1 MAYLNTKAC
10 CHMPKETLPYY
21 AYSDYMRRKYGEPL
35 FRVPIDLELGC
46 PNRRPDGSGGCTF
59 CPENGAR
66 AVQTLDVKGSEAQL
80 EAGIA
85 FAKKRYKARRFMLYI
100 QAYTGTFTS
109 VIGQKRR
116 YSELLSAHPFDA
128 ISIGTRPDCLS
139 KATLS
144 YLKELDETL
153 DVYVELGVQTI
164 HDETLVRINRE
175 HDWQS
180 SLDAIA
186 ALKSHGIKV
195 CAHIIVGLPGEG
207 REHYIQT
214 AKALAALDL
223 DGIKIHNLH
232 VIKNTRLADEYLA
245 KPFPVMSEY
254 EYAEVL
260 IEIIR
265 HLPPG
270 LPLMRFATDTPD
282 EEIVAPKWHMIK
294 GQFSEYVTEQMN
306 HRRYRQGDL
315 FEAGNE
321 APERPAPKVFECQ
334 DGSYTIWNKA
344 FRDHYHPT
352 SGARVQANEL
362 FLAEA
367 LLKERLAKGPVR
379 LLDIGFGMGYNSL
392 LACEEAESTALHAL
406 EIHAIDQ
413 DRGIIAD
420 SAGVIKNIPGEK
432 LAWPL
437 ILQEIYE
444 SGTYISKHCS
454 VTLHYGDVR
463 HALNEQKGE
472 FDIIFLDPF
481 IERSNCKMVTI
492 ELFEHLTKLLKADGL
507 LVCSSIHAATLSA
520 MAKAGFCL
528 TTAGRP
534 QSDIQG
540 IVAKHMGSF
549 PVGGDVLPYH
559 DPHGVWTDRKIRQHR
574 EKEIER
580 QKS

>member
-1 MAYLNTKAC
+1 MS
-10 CHMPKETLPYY
+10 KETLPYY
-21 AYSDYMRRKYGEPL
+21 PYRDYMHQKYGDAL
-35 FRVPIDLELGC
+35 FRVPIDLEFGC

-66 AVQTLDVKGSEAQL
+66 AVQTLDVEGSEAQL
-80 EAGIA
+80 KAGIA

-100 QAYTGTFTS
+100 QAYTGTFNS
-109 VIGQKRR
+109 VIEQKRR
-116 YSELLSAHPFDA
+116 YSELLSVHPFDA

-139 KATLS
+139 KATLN
-144 YLKELDETL
+144 YLKELGETL

-164 HDETLVRINRE
+164 HDETLERINRG

-207 REHYIQT
+207 REHFIMT

-232 VIKNTRLADEYLA
+232 VIKNTRLADEYHA
-245 KPFPVMSEY
+245 KPFPVMSEF
-254 EYAEVL
+254 EYAEAL

-282 EEIVAPKWHMIK
+282 EEIVAPKWHMLK

-306 HRRYRQGDL
+306 YRRYRQGDL
-315 FEAGNE
+315 FAAGNE
-321 APERPAPKVFECQ
+321 APERPVPKVFECK
-334 DGSYTIWNKA
+334 DGSYTIWNEA
-344 FRDHYHPT
+344 FRDHYHPK
-352 SGARVQANEL
+352 SGARVQADEL
-362 FLAEA
+362 FLGEVS
-367 LLKERLAKGPVR
+367 LKQRLEKGPVR

-392 LACEEAESTALHAL
+392 LACEEAASTALNRL

-432 LAWPL
+432 LVWPL
-437 ILQEIYE
+437 ILQELYE
-444 SGTYISKHCS
+444 SGTYSSKHCGI
-454 VTLHYGDVR
+454 TLHYGDVR
-463 HALNEQKGE
+463 HALIEQQGE

-492 ELFEHLTKLLKADGL
+492 DLFEHLAKLLKTDGL

-520 MAKAGFCL
+520 MVQAGFCL
-528 TTAGRP
+528 TAAGRP
-534 QSDIQG
+534 KSDIQG
-540 IVAKHMGSF
+540 IVAKYTGPF
-549 PVGGDVLPYH
+549 QADNDPPPYR
-559 DPHGVWTDRKIRQHR
+559 DPYGVWTDRKIRQHR
-574 EKEIER
+574 EREIER
-580 QKS
+580 QKTGNKMN